1 MESNSCVIGRAAPA
15 LHIIHKLG
23 PTWAVRLGLL
33 LIVAGFFFSPA
44 AASSD
49 AKSPESAIPI
59 SSPAGIGLRQRASA
73 VILFIG
79 DGMGPAQRTAA
90 RWQSVGQSGQLVMDT
105 LSVSGWSSTASA
117 DSAIT
122 DSAAAGTA
130 IATGVK
136 TNNGRIAMDPLANE
150 LTTILELAKA
160 RGMSV
165 GLVTTTQMAH
175 ATPAA
180 FAAHVPD
187 RNMMTEIAA
196 QMLDTG
202 VDVLL
207 GGGEDEFLPSTE
219 SGCYPEPGERTDG
232 RNLISEAVA
241 AGYIYVCDETG
252 LNTVDPN
259 STTRL
264 LGLFADEGMIRP
276 FAPDLAALTQKAID
290 VLSQDPNGFFLM
302 VEGGQIDWAGHLN
315 DAANAIGDTVDFDA
329 AVAIGKAF
337 LASKPDVLIIV
348 TADHE
353 TGGMSVSLTSSGQP
367 GEDGPFWMPD
377 GTPFYVNWTT
387 LGHTAADMPTTAEGP
402 WSDLLAG
409 TNKNTRIF
417 EAMNSAIQWWV
428 WLPLVIRS

>member
-1 MESNSCVIGRAAPA
+1 M
-15 LHIIHKLG
+15 
-23 PTWAVRLGLL
+23 
-33 LIVAGFFFSPA
+33 
-44 AASSD
+44 
-49 AKSPESAIPI
+49 
-59 SSPAGIGLRQRASA
+59 
-73 VILFIG
+73 ILFIG
-79 DGMGPAQRTAA
+79 DGMGPAQRTGA
-90 RWQSVGQSGQLVMDT
+90 RWQSVGQSGQLAMET

-117 DSAIT
+117 DSGIT

-136 TNNGRIAMDPLANE
+136 TNNGRIAVDPLANE

-187 RNMMTEIAA
+187 RNKMTEIAA
-196 QMLDTG
+196 QMLGTG

-207 GGGEDEFLPSTE
+207 GSGEDEFLPSTE

-232 RNLISEAVA
+232 RNLISEAA
-241 AGYIYVCDETG
+241 TAGYTYVCDETG

-264 LGLFADEGMIRP
+264 LGLFADEGMSRP
-276 FAPDLAALTQKAID
+276 FAPDLAAMTQKAID
-290 VLSQDPNGFFLM
+290 ILSRDPDGFFLM
-302 VEGGQIDWAGHLN
+302 VEGGQIDWAGHIN
-315 DAANAIGDTVDFDA
+315 DAANAIGDTIDSDA
-329 AVAIGKAF
+329 AVAIGEAF
-337 LASKPDVLIIV
+337 ASSNSDVLIIV

-353 TGGMSVSLTSSGQP
+353 TGGMDVGLTSSGLP

-377 GTPFYVNWTT
+377 GTPFYVNWAT
-387 LGHTAADMPTTAEGP
+387 LGHTASDVPTRAEGP

-409 TNKNTRIF
+409 TNENTRII
-417 EAMNSAIQWWV
+417 EAMNGAIDFWI
-428 WLPLVIRS
+428 WLPMAIGG